1 MNLSQMVQII
11 KVIKL
16 MEMFGFRV
24 TRNQIASNI
33 KSVSRSTAYRRV
45 SQMESIGLLS
55 LVDRGD
61 YTIVEITDTG
71 HAFNNS
77 MKELPL

>member
-1 MNLSQMVQII
+1 MRLDQMVQII

-16 MEMFGFRV
+16 MNLFGFRV

-33 KSVSRSTAYRRV
+33 KPASRSTVYRRV

-55 LVDRGD
+55 FVERGD
-61 YTIVEITDTG
+61 YMIVEVTDTG
-71 HAFNNS
+71 HAFNES
-77 MKELPL
+77 MEALPL

>member
-1 MNLSQMVQII
+1 MNLAQMVQII

-16 MEMFGFRV
+16 MNLFGFRA
-24 TRNQIASNI
+24 TRNQIAVNI
-33 KSVSRSTAYRRV
+33 KSVSRSTSYRRV
-45 SQMESIGLLS
+45 SQMVSIGLLS
-55 LVDRGD
+55 LVERGD

-71 HAFNNS
+71 HAFNES